1 MTNWLIAVLTAFF
14 RALLPWVAKQSRPT
28 AEDAA
33 PDQQTKD
40 KLRAKVRK
48 HWLIIAFV
56 LSILLTG
63 CAGGSPFTR
72 TIYVP
77 HGTPVRLRET
87 IKDAKVW
94 VKDTDGQVLPGKM
107 DLPEGWYAL
116 PDDGE
121 DLR

>member
-1 MTNWLIAVLTAFF
+1 MNWLIAVLTAFF

-33 PDQQTKD
+33 PDQRTKD

-48 HWLIIAFV
+48 HWMIVAFV
-56 LSILLTG
+56 LPVLLTG

-94 VKDTDGQVLPGKM
+94 VKDADGQVVPGKM

-116 PDDGE
+116 PVE
-121 DLR
+121 DEE